1 MSAMGDRHV
10 QRKEACPLYLMSAL
24 PSKADMCIALGDFR
38 FGPKADIVGN
48 SVSSNFQR
56 IPARIKL

>member
-24 PSKADMCIALGDFR
+24 PSKADMCIALGDVR
-38 FGPKADIVGN
+38 LGQK
-48 SVSSNFQR
+48 R
-56 IPARIKL
+56 T